1 MELWSGEISVEVLRE
16 IAVFHLVLDAEL
28 RVVSFGMLAPKI
40 IPEISVGADLSS
52 LVISLQENVP
62 INYEFYES
70 FGGSVLFEVR
80 SSAVKIKGQMI
91 VLEDGYL
98 FFHGEPWVRDLR
110 DMYAL
115 DLMLTDMPPWEPL
128 GDFLKLFQRQHSA
141 LEDANELTV
150 KLREQENMLLEQNRS
165 LEETNELLIQ
175 AREMIQRQQKEFN
188 KFSLIAART
197 DNAVIITNVEG
208 TVEWV
213 NAGFVKLYGYSFE
226 EMLGKN
232 PYDFLSGSGTS
243 VETLDRIREMLELEQ
258 GFSEE
263 LLSYSKTGQIVW
275 VLVQC
280 QPILDSNREVTG
292 FLAIQSNITDR
303 RRRLEE
309 IRLQRDKLDTTI
321 RCIGDAV
328 MTIGEDGVIDVA
340 NDAAAS
346 LVGLSLSDVS
356 GSHVDS
362 LFEVYDQ
369 SGEQIKYSQFL
380 EDDCVTSSPISDGE
394 NWFELKGRDGVDRKI
409 AHSAVVIQMPQNK
422 RELLLVI
429 RDLTKSMEFDRI
441 KRDFVATVSHELRTP
456 LTSLKGFVALL
467 RRNQNLNEETRSE
480 CLEIIEQQTERL
492 VRLVNDILE
501 FSRLENKGLEFR
513 PRPQSVP
520 ALVRSSCVAVQ
531 GLCDQYRVSLRS
543 QLEEGLPLLLCDPD
557 KMESVLTNV
566 LSNAVK
572 FSPPGSEVLIEVQ
585 LRDDELRFC
594 VTDRGVGIPEGD
606 LDKIF
611 DRFHRVEGVSQLVP
625 GTGLG
630 LSIVKK
636 VVDLHGGTLSVTSK
650 LNEGS
655 TFEIRMPIGL

>member
-1 MELWSGEISVEVLRE
+1 MEPWGGEISGDVLRE
-16 IAVFHLVLDAEL
+16 IAVFHLVVDANL
-28 RVVSFGMLAPKI
+28 RVVSFGMLTPKI
-40 IPEISVGADLSS
+40 IPEISLGADLSS

-62 INYEFYES
+62 IDFDFYES
-70 FGGSVLFEVR
+70 FGGSILFEVR
-80 SSAVKIKGQMI
+80 STAVKLKGQMI
-91 VLEDGYL
+91 ALEDGCLL
-98 FFHGEPWVRDLR
+98 FNAAPWIRDLK

-115 DLMLTDMPPWEPL
+115 DLMLTEMSPWEPL

-141 LEDANELTV
+141 LEDANELAV

-197 DNAVIITNVEG
+197 DNAVIITNVDG
-208 TVEWV
+208 VVEWV
-213 NAGFVKLYGYSFE
+213 NAGFVGLYGYTFE

-232 PYDFLSGSGTS
+232 PYDMLSGSASS
-243 VETLDRIREMLELEQ
+243 VETLGRIQEMLELEQ

-263 LLSYSKTGQIVW
+263 LLTYSKKGQVVW
-275 VLVQC
+275 VLIQC

-321 RCIGDAV
+321 RCIGDGV
-328 MTIGEDGVIDVA
+328 MTISNNGLIDVA

-346 LVGLSLSDVS
+346 LVGLPLSDVR
-356 GSHVDS
+356 GAHVDS
-362 LFEVYDQ
+362 LFEIFDQ
-369 SGEQIKYSQFL
+369 SGQQVKFSRFIEQDSDISMQSL
-380 EDDCVTSSPISDGE
+380 GGED
-394 NWFELKGRDGVDRKI
+394 WFELKGRDGADRKI
-409 AHSAVVIQMPQNK
+409 TFSAVVIQMPQNK

-467 RRNQNLNEETRSE
+467 RRSQNLNDETRAE

-520 ALVRSSCVAVQ
+520 ALVRTSCVAVQ
-531 GLCDQYRVSLRS
+531 GLCDQYGVTINSRVD
-543 QLEEGLPLLLCDPD
+543 EKLPLLLCDPD
-557 KMESVLTNV
+557 KMESVLINL

-572 FSPPGSEVLIEVQ
+572 FSPPGSEVLIEVK
-585 LRDDELRFC
+585 LSGDELYFM
-594 VTDRGVGIPEGD
+594 VTDCGVGIPEGE

-611 DRFHRVEGVSQLVP
+611 ERFHRVEGVSQLVP

-630 LSIVKK
+630 LAIVKK
-636 VVDLHGGTLSVTSK
+636 VVDLHGGAVSVTSR
-650 LNEGS
+650 LNQGS
-655 TFEIRMPIGL
+655 TFQIRMPLSQ